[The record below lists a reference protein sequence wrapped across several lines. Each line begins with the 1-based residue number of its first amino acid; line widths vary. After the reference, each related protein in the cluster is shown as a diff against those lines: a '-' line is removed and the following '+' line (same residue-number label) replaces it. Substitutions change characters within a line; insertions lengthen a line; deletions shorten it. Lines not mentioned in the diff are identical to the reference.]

1 MSLQNKG
8 FWMVKGSGHVSDR
21 EPAFD
26 NPSKIEPK
34 RPHQWLI
41 DATEG
46 DFLPNKKQAI
56 EDANE
61 RSSSGFSN
69 VNFTPWENNHNF
81 HSDPSHQNQLIDRLF
96 GSETRPVNFTEK
108 NTYVSGDGSDVR
120 SKMIANHYGDGASFG
135 LSISHSTEDSEPC
148 MNFGG
153 IKKVKVNQV
162 NPSDVQAPEQ
172 HNFDRQSMG
181 DLHHVYHGEVE
192 TRSGSTG
199 QTFDKDG
206 NVILMG
212 LAYGSGD
219 ARIRPFGTPYG
230 KVDNTVL
237 SIAESYNKDETNIIS
252 FGGFPDERGAIS
264 VGRAATDYEQSYNQS
279 SVHVSTT
286 AHEKELDASNSDVV
300 ASTPLVTT
308 KKPESMSK
316 NKQDIKSTRKESP
329 NTFPT
334 NVRSLISTGMLDGV
348 PVKYVSVA
356 REELR
361 GIIKGTTYLCG
372 CQSCNYSKGLN
383 AFEFEKHA
391 GCKSK
396 HPNNHIYFENGK
408 TIYQIVQELRSTPE
422 SSLFDT
428 IQTIFGAPIN
438 QKAFRIW
445 KESFQAATRE
455 LQRIYG
461 NEKRNL

>member
-21 EPAFD
+21 EPVFD
-26 NPSKIEPK
+26 NPSKTEPK
-34 RPHQWLI
+34 RSHQWLI

-46 DFLPNKKQAI
+46 DYLPNKKQAI

-81 HSDPSHQNQLIDRLF
+81 NSVPNQFIDRLF
-96 GSETRPVNFTEK
+96 GSETRPINFSEK
-108 NTYVSGDGSDVR
+108 NTYVSADDSNVR
-120 SKMIANHYGDGASFG
+120 SNLISNHYGDGASFG
-135 LSISHSTEDSEPC
+135 LSISHSAEDSEPC
-148 MNFGG
+148 MTFGG
-153 IKKVKVNQV
+153 IKKVKINQV
-162 NPSDVQAPEQ
+162 KDFDIVQAPEG
-172 HNFDRQSMG
+172 HDFDRQSKS
-181 DLHHVYHGEVE
+181 DLHQAYNGEIE
-192 TRSGSTG
+192 TRSGSIG
-199 QTFDKDG
+199 QDFDKDG
-206 NVILMG
+206 NAALLG
-212 LAYGSGD
+212 LTYGRGD
-219 ARIRPFGTPYG
+219 AHIRSFGTPFG
-230 KVDNTVL
+230 KGDNTVL
-237 SIAESYNKDETNIIS
+237 SMGESCNKEDKNIIS
-252 FGGFPDERGAIS
+252 FGGFPDERSDIS
-264 VGRAATDYEQSYNQS
+264 VGRATTDYEQLYNQS

-286 AHEKELDASNSDVV
+286 AYEKELDASNSGVV
-300 ASTPLVTT
+300 ETTPSVATI
-308 KKPESMSK
+308 KPESVTK
-316 NKQDIKSTRKESP
+316 NKQDIKRKESP
-329 NTFPT
+329 TTFPT

-361 GIIKGTTYLCG
+361 GIIKGSTYLCG

-383 AFEFEKHA
+383 AYEFERHA
-391 GCKSK
+391 GCKTK

-408 TIYQIVQELRSTPE
+408 TIYQIVQELRNSPE

-461 NEKRNL
+461 NERRNL

>member
-1 MSLQNKG
+1 
-8 FWMVKGSGHVSDR
+8 MVKGSGHVSDR
-21 EPAFD
+21 EPPFD
-26 NPSKIEPK
+26 NPSKVEPK
-34 RPHQWLI
+34 RPHQWVI

-81 HSDPSHQNQLIDRLF
+81 NSVPSQFIDRLF

-108 NTYVSGDGSDVR
+108 NTYVSGDDSNVG
-120 SKMIANHYGDGASFG
+120 SKMITNHYVHDPSFG
-135 LSISHSTEDSEPC
+135 LSISHPAGDSEAC

-162 NPSDVQAPEQ
+162 KDSGDMQAPEE
-172 HNFDRQSMG
+172 HNFDRQIKG
-181 DLHHVYHGEVE
+181 GLHQAYNGEVE
-192 TRSGSTG
+192 TRSGSIG
-199 QTFDKDG
+199 QAFDKDG
-206 NVILMG
+206 NVTYMG

-219 ARIRPFGTPYG
+219 AHIRSFGTPFG
-230 KVDNTVL
+230 KGDNTVL
-237 SIAESYNKDETNIIS
+237 SIGESYNKEEPMAIIP
-252 FGGFPDERGAIS
+252 FGGFPDERGIIS
-264 VGRAATDYEQSYNQS
+264 GGRAAGDYDQLYNQS
-279 SVHVSTT
+279 SIHMSTSQD
-286 AHEKELDASNSDVV
+286 KEFDASNSNVA
-300 ASTPLVTT
+300 ASTPLVAT
-308 KKPESMSK
+308 KKTESVSK
-316 NKQDIKSTRKESP
+316 NKQDTKSTRKESP

-348 PVKYVSVA
+348 PVKYVSVS

-361 GIIKGTTYLCG
+361 GIIKGSTYLCG

-408 TIYQIVQELRSTPE
+408 TIYQNHFKQQHASFSVFMERKDATSKSPPPLCKLNLGTK
-422 SSLFDT
+422 LVN
-428 IQTIFGAPIN
+428 FGALDS
-438 QKAFRIW
+438 AC
-445 KESFQAATRE
+445 EVSY
-455 LQRIYG
+455 L
-461 NEKRNL
+461 

>member
-1 MSLQNKG
+1 
-8 FWMVKGSGHVSDR
+8 MVKGSGHVSDR

-172 HNFDRQSMG
+172 HNFDRQSTG

-192 TRSGSTG
+192 TRSGS
-199 QTFDKDG
+199 
-206 NVILMG
+206 IG

-252 FGGFPDERGAIS
+252 FGGFPDERGVIS
-264 VGRAATDYEQSYNQS
+264 VGRAATDYEQLYNQS

-286 AHEKELDASNSDVV
+286 AHEKELEASNSDVV

-308 KKPESMSK
+308 KKPESVSK

-356 REELR
+356 REVNF
-361 GIIKGTTYLCG
+361 GLC
-372 CQSCNYSKGLN
+372 CRFFQ
-383 AFEFEKHA
+383 
-391 GCKSK
+391 
-396 HPNNHIYFENGK
+396 FEN
-408 TIYQIVQELRSTPE
+408 
-422 SSLFDT
+422 
-428 IQTIFGAPIN
+428 AP
-438 QKAFRIW
+438 
-445 KESFQAATRE
+445 
-455 LQRIYG
+455 L
-461 NEKRNL
+461 

>member
-1 MSLQNKG
+1 
-8 FWMVKGSGHVSDR
+8 MVKGSGHVSDR
-21 EPAFD
+21 EQVFD

-34 RPHQWLI
+34 RPHQWLV
-41 DATEG
+41 DATES

-61 RSSSGFSN
+61 KSSSGFSN

-81 HSDPSHQNQLIDRLF
+81 QTVPNQFIGRLF

-108 NTYVSGDGSDVR
+108 DTYVSPNDSNVR
-120 SKMIANHYGDGASFG
+120 SKMIANHYGSDASFG
-135 LSISHSTEDSEPC
+135 LSISHCSEDSEAC
-148 MNFGG
+148 MNFEG

-162 NPSDVQAPEQ
+162 KDSDGVQAPEG
-172 HNFDRQSMG
+172 HNFD
-181 DLHHVYHGEVE
+181 LHQAYNGEVE
-192 TRSGSTG
+192 TRSGSIG
-199 QTFDKDG
+199 QTFDKND
-206 NVILMG
+206 NATLMG
-212 LAYGSGD
+212 LTYGRGD
-219 ARIRPFGTPYG
+219 AHNAHIGSFGTPFG
-230 KVDNTVL
+230 KGDNTVL
-237 SIAESYNKDETNIIS
+237 SIGESYNKDANIIS
-252 FGGFPDERGAIS
+252 FGGFPDDRDIIS
-264 VGRAATDYEQSYNQS
+264 VGRAAADYEQLYNQS
-279 SVHVSTT
+279 SVHVSTA
-286 AHEKELDASNSDVV
+286 AHENELDASNADAV
-300 ASTPLVTT
+300 ACSPSVATI
-308 KKPESMSK
+308 KSESVSK
-316 NKQDIKSTRKESP
+316 NKQDTKTRKESP
-329 NTFPT
+329 NTFPS

-361 GIIKGTTYLCG
+361 GIIKGSTYLCG

-383 AFEFEKHA
+383 AYEFERHA

-396 HPNNHIYFENGK
+396 HPNNHIYFDNGK

-422 SSLFDT
+422 NLLFDT

-438 QKAFRIW
+438 QKAFRNW

-461 NEKRNL
+461 KEQRNL